1 MIEWIT
7 KNYQW
12 IFSGIGVLIISTIIM
27 FLFKSKKKGHEI
39 IQKQKSGK
47 NSINIQSTK
56 NIKIKDSFR
65 NEG

>member
-1 MIEWIT
+1 MITWIT

-12 IFSGIGVLIISTIIM
+12 IFSGIGVLIISTLISLI
-27 FLFKSKKKGHEI
+27 FKSKKRKHRM
-39 IQKQKSGK
+39 IQKQQSGK

-56 NIKIKDSFR
+56 EIKIKNSFK